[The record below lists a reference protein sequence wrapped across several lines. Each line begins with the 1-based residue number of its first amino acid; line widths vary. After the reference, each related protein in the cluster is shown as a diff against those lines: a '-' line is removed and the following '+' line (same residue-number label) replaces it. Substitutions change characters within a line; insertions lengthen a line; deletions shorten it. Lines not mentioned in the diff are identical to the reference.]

1 MNPVEE
7 DVVPTEVE
15 VRKNSDK
22 PASDMDSLILRKNR
36 TKEAKKEQ
44 RRYLTRQSIVS
55 SDSMT
60 QDNLCSLN
68 ANWMLSIFGGPLGWE
83 NDIIF

>member
-1 MNPVEE
+1 MNPVEA

-15 VRKNSDK
+15 VRRHSDK
-22 PASDMDSLILRKNR
+22 PAWDLDSIILRKKRN
-36 TKEAKKEQ
+36 KEAKKEQ

-68 ANWMLSIFGGPLGWE
+68 AN
-83 NDIIF
+83 